1 MQLHRGNQ
9 NCESLFNATIFSNGQ
24 VISLW
29 GNLLRSVPHI
39 KFDVKTKFHRYLD
52 HCVLSLL
59 PSKLQEL
66 WPIVWVTE
74 KPRAQ
79 EPWKDSHSHMQKCAT
94 IFENGKAYG
103 LSLAKKLIAASW
115 RRSMAISCHK
125 IFSLSIG
132 WGDKRCSQK
141 QVWGPLSMCSYDPN

>member
-132 WGDKRCSQK
+132 WGDNRCSQK
-141 QVWGPLSMCSYDPN
+141 QVWGPLSMCSYEPN

>member
-94 IFENGKAYG
+94 IFEDGKAYG

-115 RRSMAISCHK
+115 RRSKAIREDIKSENT
-125 IFSLSIG
+125 FSFG
-132 WGDKRCSQK
+132 HCPKRGVGLPMPEFFGTFFTK
-141 QVWGPLSMCSYDPN
+141 